1 MKSVTTT
8 VNFQAKSDRNPLR
21 LSAVGRILKH
31 FLPHVKPHRFTLVM
45 AGLCMLGV
53 TFMELLKPW
62 PLKFVF
68 DVVLVS
74 AEKASVVLESLP
86 EFVHDTNTL
95 LAAIASSILI
105 IAVLSGLFGFGQA
118 ILLSGV
124 GQKVVAAIRSQVYAH
139 LQRLSHSFHEHSAT
153 GDLLARL
160 TGDIRM
166 LRELL
171 VTSAMFVVD
180 RSLAVVA
187 MTVIMLWMDWQLT
200 LVALAV
206 MPVLV
211 MTVTKFGR
219 DIKGAT
225 RRQRR
230 KESQITNVMAENLS
244 SISIVQAFAREAYEE
259 GRFARHNAKSMQ
271 AGLVSTRIEQKMN
284 RLVQIILA
292 LGTAGVVWFGVTRVQ
307 HGVLTPGDLLVF
319 TAYLT
324 GLYKPIR
331 KLASLTSRMAK
342 ATVCGERVVSILETE
357 SDITDSVDAY
367 PAPRFRGEIDFQN
380 VTFSYP
386 VKSAVINQAQFHVES
401 GETIALWGESGAG
414 KSTIANL
421 LLRFYDPDSGGIFID
436 GVDIRRYT
444 LESLRNQIAVV
455 LQESVL
461 FNTSIRHNIGY
472 GKLDADEDEI
482 ISVARAANAH
492 EFIEQLPDGYDTVV
506 SERGASLSGG
516 QRQRIA
522 IARAMIRKAPI
533 VILDEP
539 TAGLDINNKT
549 EVEAALNRLVRNVT
563 CLKITHDPITAASAD
578 RILKIEYGEIIDITK
593 DFNEPSQRLPV
604 IAYSR

>member
-1 MKSVTTT
+1 MKP
-8 VNFQAKSDRNPLR
+8 DRNQLR
-21 LSAVGRILKH
+21 LSAIGRIVKH
-31 FLPHVKPHRFTLVM
+31 FWPHVKPHRTTLAM

-53 TFMELLKPW
+53 TAMELLRPW

-68 DVVLVS
+68 DVILVS
-74 AEKASVVLESLP
+74 TEKTTTMLESLP
-86 EFVHDTNTL
+86 DFAHNTNYL
-95 LAAIASSILI
+95 LAAIALSILA
-105 IAVLSGLFGFGQA
+105 IAILSGLFGFGQA
-118 ILLSGV
+118 FLLSSV
-124 GQKVVAAIRSQVYAH
+124 GQKVVAVIRRQVYAH

-166 LRELL
+166 MRELL
-171 VTSAMFVVD
+171 VTSVMFIID

-187 MTVIMLWMDWQLT
+187 MIAIMLWMDWQLT
-200 LVALAV
+200 LIALAV

-219 DIKGAT
+219 EIKGAT

-259 GRFARHNAKSMQ
+259 ERFARHNAKSMQ
-271 AGLVSTRIEQKMN
+271 AGLVSTRLEQQMN

-292 LGTAGVVWFGVTRVQ
+292 LGTAGVIWFGVTRVQ
-307 HGVLTPGDLLVF
+307 TGILTPGDLLVF

-331 KLASLTSRMAK
+331 KLAGLTSRMAK
-342 ATVCGERVVSILETE
+342 ATVCGERVMTILETE
-357 SDITDSVDAY
+357 PDIKDASDAQQ
-367 PAPRFRGEIDFQN
+367 APLFNGEITFSN

-386 VKSAVINQAQFHVES
+386 AKPRVLNDASFHIQP
-401 GETIALWGESGAG
+401 GQTIALSGESGAG

-421 LLRFYDPDSGGIFID
+421 LLRFYDPEAGSVLID

-461 FNTSIRHNIGY
+461 FNTSIRDNIGY
-472 GKLDADEDEI
+472 GKLDVSDEEI
-482 ISVARAANAH
+482 IAAAKAANAH
-492 EFIEQLPDGYDTVV
+492 EFIELLADGYDTVV

-522 IARAMIRKAPI
+522 IARAMIRNAPI

-539 TAGLDINNKT
+539 TAGLDFKNKT
-549 EVEAALNRLVRNVT
+549 EVEVALNRLVQNST
-563 CLKITHDPITAASAD
+563 CLTITHDQVSAIAVD
-578 RILKIEYGEIIDITK
+578 RNLKIDHGEVIEMVE
-593 DFNEPSQRLPV
+593 DFDKTVQRLPTV
-604 IAYSR
+604 AYSA

>member
-1 MKSVTTT
+1 
-8 VNFQAKSDRNPLR
+8 
-21 LSAVGRILKH
+21 
-31 FLPHVKPHRFTLVM
+31 
-45 AGLCMLGV
+45 MLGV
-53 TFMELLKPW
+53 TLMELLKPW

-68 DVVLVS
+68 DVILVS
-74 AEKASVVLESLP
+74 SEKTPALLDSLP
-86 EFVHDTNTL
+86 EFLHETNYL
-95 LAAIASSILI
+95 LAAIALSILI
-105 IAVLSGLFGFGQA
+105 IAALSGLFGYGQA
-118 ILLSGV
+118 FLLSSV

-166 LRELL
+166 MRELL
-171 VTSAMFVVD
+171 VTSTMFILD
-180 RSLAVVA
+180 RSLAVIA
-187 MTVIMLWMDWQLT
+187 MIAIMLWMDWQLT
-200 LVALAV
+200 LIALAV
-206 MPVLV
+206 MPVLT

-259 GRFARHNAKSMQ
+259 ERFSRHNAKSMQ
-271 AGLVSTRIEQKMN
+271 AGLVSTRLEQQMN

-307 HGVLTPGDLLVF
+307 SGVLTPGDLLVF

-331 KLASLTSRMAK
+331 KLAGLTSRMAK
-342 ATVCGERVVSILETE
+342 ATVCGERVVTILETE
-357 SDITDSVDAY
+357 PDIKNSFDAY
-367 PAPRFRGEIDFQN
+367 PAPSFQGEIIFDG

-386 VKSAVINQAQFHVES
+386 AKSPVLNNTSFCVAP
-401 GETIALWGESGAG
+401 GETVALVGESGAG

-421 LLRFYDPDSGGIFID
+421 LLRFYDPDAGGIFVD

-455 LQESVL
+455 LQESIL
-461 FNTSIRHNIGY
+461 FNTSIRDNIGY
-472 GKLDADEDEI
+472 GKLDASEGEI
-482 ISVARAANAH
+482 IAAAEAANAH
-492 EFIEQLPDGYDTVV
+492 NFIEQLPEGYDTVV

-522 IARAMIRKAPI
+522 IARAMIRNAPI

-549 EVEAALNRLVRNVT
+549 EVEAALNRLVRNST
-563 CLKITHDPITAASAD
+563 CITITHDPLSAKSAD
-578 RILKIEYGEIIDITK
+578 RTLRIEHGEVVEVIDDI
-593 DFNEPSQRLPV
+593 DEVAQALPAV
-604 IAYSR
+604 VYSV